1 MGSNTEMES
10 TRSKLKIS
18 SICTKELFME
28 ENSMEQ
34 VNYQS
39 TVAQSSKD
47 GFSKAE
53 QKAKALCTASKAP

>member
-10 TRSKLKIS
+10 TRSKSKIS
-18 SICTKELFME
+18 FICTKALFME

-39 TVAQSSKD
+39 TVVQSSKD

-53 QKAKALCTASKAP
+53 QKAKELCTASKAP

>member
-39 TVAQSSKD
+39 TVVQSSKD

-53 QKAKALCTASKAP
+53 QKAKELCTASKAP